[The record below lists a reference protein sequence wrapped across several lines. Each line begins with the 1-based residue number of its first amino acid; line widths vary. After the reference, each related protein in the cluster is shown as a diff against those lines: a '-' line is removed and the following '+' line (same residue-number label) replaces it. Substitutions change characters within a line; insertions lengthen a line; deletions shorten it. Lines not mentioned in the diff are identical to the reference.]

1 MEKRD
6 MRSLP
11 REAREERRRQAIALR
26 KRGWTYE
33 EIAEQTDL
41 SRTGVFDI
49 CKRSALEGAT
59 ALRDEPGGRSVNGGC
74 ALTQQQGV
82 GLRVLVRER
91 MPGQSKMSFAFWRRH
106 AVRALIRPR
115 CGLTLTWQGVG
126 LYPARWGFTPQKP
139 MRRACEQRRKRCR
152 HGGARRPRRWRAGQ
166 NEPPR
171 ILRRLELLRE

>member
-1 MEKRD
+1 MEKHD

-11 REAREERRRQAIALR
+11 REAREERRRQAIDLR

-49 CKRSALEGAT
+49 CKRSAPEGAT
-59 ALRDEPGGRSVNGGC
+59 ALRDEPGGRSVNGGR
-74 ALTQQQGV
+74 ALTQRQGV

-91 MPGQSKMSFAFWRRH
+91 MPDQSKMSFALWRRH

-115 CGLTLTWQGVG
+115 CGLTLTWQGIRFERG
-126 LYPARWGFTPQKP
+126 IDIHPACLSL
-139 MRRACEQRRKRCR
+139 ACSIIC
-152 HGGARRPRRWRAGQ
+152 
-166 NEPPR
+166 
-171 ILRRLELLRE
+171 LRLLPAFC